1 MNHSTVLLTL
11 SLITSSVPALA
22 EGTATQRAAC
32 TGDAFRLCLSEIP
45 NVAGVTACL
54 RRERANISA
63 ACRMVMDAGNG
74 GVQTASSKASTLARN

>member
-1 MNHSTVLLTL
+1 MKLSTVLVTL
-11 SLITSSVPALA
+11 SLVSTTVPALA
-22 EGTATQRAAC
+22 EGTAAQRAAC

-63 ACRMVMDAGNG
+63 A
-74 GVQTASSKASTLARN
+74 STLR